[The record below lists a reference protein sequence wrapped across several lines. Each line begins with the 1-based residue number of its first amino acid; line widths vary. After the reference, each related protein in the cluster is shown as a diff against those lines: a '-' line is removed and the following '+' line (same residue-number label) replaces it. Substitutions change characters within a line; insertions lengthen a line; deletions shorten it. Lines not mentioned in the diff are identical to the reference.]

1 MLRRYTPVAPLYD
14 VVSGEWPIYRVGRR
28 LGVPMLRLRPGDTVV
43 DVGCG
48 TGLNLPLLRRAV
60 GAGTVVGID
69 SSPAMLA
76 AARRKVGTGGQGTV
90 VLRAADALAMSSLR
104 QDVPA
109 LANGADAVLFT
120 YSLSLVHPW
129 RQAWEQALAVARP
142 GARIVVV
149 DLAAPTGGARWLSP
163 LARLACALGGAD
175 IDAHPWQA
183 VVEQCNDV
191 TVRTAW
197 GGHVQVWGGTT

>member
-109 LANGADAVLFT
+109 LAHGADAVLFT

-129 RQAWEQALAVARP
+129 QQAWEQALAVARP